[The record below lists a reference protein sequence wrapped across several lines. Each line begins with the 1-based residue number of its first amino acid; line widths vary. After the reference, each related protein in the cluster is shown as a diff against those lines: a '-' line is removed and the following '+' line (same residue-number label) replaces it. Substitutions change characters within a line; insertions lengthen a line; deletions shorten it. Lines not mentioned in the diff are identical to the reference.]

1 MLKNFLYIL
10 ILVFFTTFLSNKKL
24 LAQDDDIIIDCH
36 YNFNEA
42 IQGTTAPK
50 EIIDNLILLDVE
62 YYSFDNKL
70 HRGQLVIHKNLKD
83 DIQHIFN
90 LIKNKKF
97 PIEKVIPIVKYNWSD
112 DASMAD
118 NNTSAFNY
126 RKVAGKNSLS
136 NHSFGIA
143 IDINP
148 FQNPAIYSDGTISPK
163 GASYN
168 TKKAGTI
175 DEKSFITIEFKKLG
189 WTWGGDW
196 NSLKD
201 YQHFQ
206 KVMKE

>member
-1 MLKNFLYIL
+1 
-10 ILVFFTTFLSNKKL
+10 
-24 LAQDDDIIIDCH
+24 
-36 YNFNEA
+36 
-42 IQGTTAPK
+42 
-50 EIIDNLILLDVE
+50 
-62 YYSFDNKL
+62 
-70 HRGQLVIHKNLKD
+70 
-83 DIQHIFN
+83 
-90 LIKNKKF
+90 
-97 PIEKVIPIVKYNWSD
+97 
-112 DASMAD
+112 MAD

-148 FQNPAIYSDGTISPK
+148 FQNPAIYSDGNISPK
-163 GASYN
+163 GASYD

>member
-1 MLKNFLYIL
+1 MLSETQN
-10 ILVFFTTFLSNKKL
+10 
-24 LAQDDDIIIDCH
+24 IIIDCN
-36 YNFNEA
+36 YKFNEA

-83 DIQHIFN
+83 DIQYIFN